1 MKKLLLSSLIA
12 CSLTSPVMAEDANM
26 TAHQAFK
33 TTLSDVQDQFYRS
46 LRVEEWIDM
55 GLAAGDFAATVTK
68 LSTGKEG
75 LVDLKNHDRPG
86 YWTYEFT
93 QIAKK
98 AELNATATNNAQ
110 DYDRAS
116 VSYLVASYPNLQ
128 RPNEL
133 YALEKAVDLYVKA
146 TNLHGIEVLK
156 VEMKRKDGR
165 SVPGLLHIPKQKK
178 AQAPAIMWSGGV
190 DKTLIEHR
198 KSITPMLNKGYV
210 VLTFDMPGAG
220 LDYRNYVEIGNERAS
235 HDAAFSFLSNNKLVD
250 SNRIGVL
257 GSSGVGPALMD
268 FALNQDQ
275 LKAIVARCTL
285 VDGPIGNPETLKF
298 IPKMSAD
305 SFIARIGGDIGDM
318 EYFRAIAPKLSL
330 ENKGLF
336 DGKTRIET
344 PLLAINTK
352 KDPIAMPEDVEK
364 TAALSTKGEVYI
376 SDEYGHCP
384 DAAEADEKIINFL
397 LEKV

>member
-12 CSLTSPVMAEDANM
+12 CSLASPVMAEDANM

-33 TTLSDVQDQFYRS
+33 ANLSEVQNQFYRS
-46 LRVEEWIDM
+46 LRLEEWIAM
-55 GLAAGDFAATVTK
+55 GLAAEDFTATVTK
-68 LSTGKEG
+68 LSAGKEG
-75 LVDLKNHDRPG
+75 LVDLENYDRPG

-93 QIAKK
+93 QIAKN
-98 AELNATATNNAQ
+98 AELNAIATNNAQ
-110 DYDRAS
+110 AYDRAS

-133 YALEKAVDLYVKA
+133 QALDKAVDLYIKA
-146 TNLHGIEVLK
+146 TNLHGIEVVK
-156 VEMKRKDGR
+156 VDMMREDGR

-198 KSITPMLNKGYV
+198 KSITPLLNEGYV

-220 LDYRNYVEIGNERAS
+220 LDYRNHVEIGNESAS
-235 HDAAFSFLSNNKLVD
+235 HDAAFNFLSNNKLVD

-268 FALNQDQ
+268 FALKQNQ
-275 LKAIVARCTL
+275 LKAIVARCAL
-285 VDGPIGNPETLKF
+285 VDGPIGNPETLKY

-318 EYFRAIAPKLSL
+318 EYFKIIGPRLSL
-330 ENKGLF
+330 KNKGLF

-352 KDPIAMPEDVEK
+352 KDPIAMPEDVKK

-376 SDEYGHCP
+376 SEEYGHCP
-384 DAAEADEKIINFL
+384 DAIEADEKIINFL